1 MSTEERIAIIEAKK
15 ATLVKE
21 RTTLQ
26 TKLDR
31 LRAKMAKEAKEKEE
45 KG

>member
-21 RTTLQ
+21 RSALQ
-26 TKLDR
+26 AKLDR
-31 LRAKMAKEAKEKEE
+31 LHAKMAKEAKEKEE
-45 KG
+45 KT